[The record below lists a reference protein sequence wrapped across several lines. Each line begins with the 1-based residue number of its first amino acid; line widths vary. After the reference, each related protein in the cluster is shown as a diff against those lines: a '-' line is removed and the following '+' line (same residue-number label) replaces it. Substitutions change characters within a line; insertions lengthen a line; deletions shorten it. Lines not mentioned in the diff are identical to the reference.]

1 MEEKRKSAPEFMK
14 MVDLISGQNPLQR
27 KRIHSFIRRQDKNYW
42 KYAEAVCRKLGQS
55 FFKTEEER
63 VEAARAYNRMTT
75 DFLLEQIRFRK
86 TGTYLLNDACVAR
99 QTVYEQPEVMRYYM
113 VGLFLSYLLWPNHFK
128 MLNFFRTYIQKIPKV
143 ERYLDIAPGHGLFA
157 VETMQQFPGL
167 REAVFLDISKT
178 SIQVTMDILET
189 FQIAPSRFKFINGDF
204 LRVSVD
210 AGNFDFITMGEVLE
224 HVNDALGFLQRACTM
239 IKDDGRIF
247 MTTCSNCPA
256 IDHIYHFHNTNEI
269 RDLIHQAGLRI
280 ITELSLPAEDISEEQ
295 CEKELVTINYC
306 AILMKKG

>member
-1 MEEKRKSAPEFMK
+1 
-14 MVDLISGQNPLQR
+14 
-27 KRIHSFIRRQDKNYW
+27 
-42 KYAEAVCRKLGQS
+42 
-55 FFKTEEER
+55 
-63 VEAARAYNRMTT
+63 
-75 DFLLEQIRFRK
+75 
-86 TGTYLLNDACVAR
+86 
-99 QTVYEQPEVMRYYM
+99 
-113 VGLFLSYLLWPNHFK
+113 
-128 MLNFFRTYIQKIPKV
+128 
-143 ERYLDIAPGHGLFA
+143 
-157 VETMQQFPGL
+157 MQQFPGL
-167 REAVFLDISKT
+167 RGAVFLDISQT

-224 HVNDALGFLQRACTM
+224 HVNDALGFLQRACNL

-280 ITELSLPAEDISEEQ
+280 ITELSLPAENISEEQ

-306 AILMKKG
+306 AILMKKR